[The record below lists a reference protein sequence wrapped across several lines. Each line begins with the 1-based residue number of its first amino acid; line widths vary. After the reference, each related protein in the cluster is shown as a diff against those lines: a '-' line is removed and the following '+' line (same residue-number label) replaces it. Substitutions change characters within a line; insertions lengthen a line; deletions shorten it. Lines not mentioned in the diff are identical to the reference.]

1 MKISCNSV
9 HYCLA
14 LIKET
19 RRANAMTN
27 LIQRL
32 QPFVTTF
39 SASLKG
45 DSHGETV
52 TVGGKVTAILNMTDF
67 GEGIYVTLDDSVGEV
82 ETVLSPKAYELY
94 VKHSGE
100 LKKGDEVLV
109 EGKVMRLDTSHSYN
123 DKKGKKVTVDKHKTE
138 TVRVLAYQ
146 IAPLPKDKVK
156 KVKAKG

>member
-1 MKISCNSV
+1 
-9 HYCLA
+9 
-14 LIKET
+14 
-19 RRANAMTN
+19 MTN

-32 QPFVTTF
+32 KPFVSTF
-39 SASLKG
+39 SASLKA

-67 GEGIYVTLDDSVGEV
+67 GEGIYVTLDDSIGE
-82 ETVLSPKAYELY
+82 TQIVLSPKAYELY
-94 VKHSGE
+94 TKHNGE

-109 EGKVMRLDTSHSYN
+109 EGKVLRLDTSHSYV
-123 DKKGKKVTVDKHKTE
+123 DKKGKKITVDKHKTE

-146 IAPLPKDKVK
+146 IAPLPEDKPK